1 MVTMIV
7 TKVVECS
14 RLSVRMGQKKKQEW
28 VGKGR
33 KALPHVFAQSSPLI
47 FSHSH
52 VFFCLSQLIVWKR
65 HKKLVIYIVIFKLQS
80 ATVFLDNRVFKI
92 QQHDRKENVKKTIG
106 LISKTT
112 TFITLFVHL
121 FAIFVLLR
129 YENT

>member
-14 RLSVRMGQKKKQEW
+14 RLSVRMGKKKKQEW

-33 KALPHVFAQSSPLI
+33 KALPHVFAQSSTLI

-52 VFFCLSQLIVWKR
+52 VFLCLSQLIVWKR

-92 QQHDRKENVKKTIG
+92 QQHDRKENVKKNNRFNKQNNNFHNTFCTLVCHFCTSTI
-106 LISKTT
+106 
-112 TFITLFVHL
+112 
-121 FAIFVLLR
+121 
-129 YENT
+129 

>member
-52 VFFCLSQLIVWKR
+52 VFFCLSQLIGWKR
-65 HKKLVIYIVIFKLQS
+65 HKKLVIYIAIFKLQS
-80 ATVFLDNRVFKI
+80 ANVVLDNRVFKI
-92 QQHDRKENVKKTIG
+92 QQHDRNENVKKTIG

-112 TFITLFVHL
+112 TFITLFVHSL
-121 FAIFVLLR
+121 VCHFCTSTI
-129 YENT
+129 

>member
-33 KALPHVFAQSSPLI
+33 KALPNVFAQSLPLI

>member
-14 RLSVRMGQKKKQEW
+14 RLSVRMGKKKQEW

-33 KALPHVFAQSSPLI
+33 KALPHVFAQSSTLI

-52 VFFCLSQLIVWKR
+52 VFLCLSQLIVWKR

-92 QQHDRKENVKKTIG
+92 QQHDRKENVKKQ
-106 LISKTT
+106 
-112 TFITLFVHL
+112 
-121 FAIFVLLR
+121 
-129 YENT
+129 